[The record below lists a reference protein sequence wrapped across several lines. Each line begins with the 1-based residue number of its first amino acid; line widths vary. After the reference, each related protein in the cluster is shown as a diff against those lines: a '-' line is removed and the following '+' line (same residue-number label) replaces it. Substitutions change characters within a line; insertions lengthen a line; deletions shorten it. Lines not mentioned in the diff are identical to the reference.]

1 MQGNCFFLPTYL
13 LKVSNMSVA
22 FCYILRIQPKLTFYE
37 THFLVYAGANVA
49 RANDGAKAIPRL

>member
-1 MQGNCFFLPTYL
+1 MWVLP
-13 LKVSNMSVA
+13 